1 MHRFY
6 LPSQQWTEP
15 SPQLSEADTHHCA
28 HVLRCEVGDSIVI
41 FDGQGTEAAA
51 TIVGFEKKKGLHAT
65 LAIGARSQTARARC
79 QITLVQAVPKGKNME
94 LIIQKAVEL
103 GAARIIPLL
112 SERTILRCPDERDA
126 LQKQERWQQIAIEAC
141 KQCGQNWLPRV
152 EKPCTFKNFFATL
165 SQEQLL
171 LIASLEEERR
181 SLKEVLS
188 ASPAPTGVT
197 IMIGPEGDFTPAE
210 SDAAKNFGFQ
220 PIHLGPIIL
229 RTETAAIYCLSVLS
243 HELL

>member
-1 MHRFY
+1 MRRFY
-6 LPSQQWTEP
+6 LPPQEWLVPE
-15 SPQLSEADTHHCA
+15 PQLNDADTHHCA

-41 FDGQGTEAAA
+41 FDGQGTEAVA

-65 LAIGARSQTARARC
+65 LAVGACTQTARSRC
-79 QITLVQAVPKGKNME
+79 QITLAQAVPKAKNMD

-112 SERTILRCPDERDA
+112 SERVILRCADERDA

-152 EKPCTFKNFFATL
+152 EKPCSFKNFFATL
-165 SQEQLL
+165 SQKELL
-171 LIASLEEERR
+171 LIASLETERR

-188 ASPAPTGVT
+188 ASPAPTAVT

-210 SDAAKNFGFQ
+210 SAASKNFGFQ
-220 PIHLGPIIL
+220 AIHLGPIIL

-243 HELL
+243 YELL